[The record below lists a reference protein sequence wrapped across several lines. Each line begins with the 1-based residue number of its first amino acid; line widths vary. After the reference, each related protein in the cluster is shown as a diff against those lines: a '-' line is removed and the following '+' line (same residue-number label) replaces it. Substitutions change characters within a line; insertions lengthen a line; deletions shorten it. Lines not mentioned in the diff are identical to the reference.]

1 MFLALIGIGRRHSG
15 SSFLQ
20 MPMPLLVRFF
30 LLCIIVAFALLLIQQ
45 LGKYMRRRH
54 VGQAPW

>member
-1 MFLALIGIGRRHSG
+1 MFLALIGIGRRHSE

-30 LLCIIVAFALLLIQQ
+30 LLCIIVGFALLLIQQ